1 MRSKLFVPAT
11 SANLFP
17 KALASQADA
26 ISFDLED
33 SVAEDSKEAAR
44 ATMREFLQS
53 EEARS
58 SAKTLIVRV
67 NPMGTPNFE
76 ADVSAVI
83 QTGLAILNIPKCES
97 RQQVQDSMNWIS
109 KAEAANRSGKPVS
122 VLANIETPKAL
133 RCAAEIGIADSRIV
147 GLQMGYADLFEPHGI
162 KRYDYLNV
170 HAALFA
176 MRMAAAEAGV
186 FAYDGAF
193 PDAQD
198 EVGLQEECEM
208 AKRLG
213 YKGKTCIYPSQIKT
227 VNQVFLPT
235 PQELAFA
242 MRVLAAA
249 RDPKNRNI
257 GVFQMEGR
265 MIDKPFIQSAQNMA
279 DTAEKR
285 GGLLP

>member
-11 SANLFP
+11 STNLFP

-44 ATMREFLQS
+44 AAMREFLQS
-53 EEARS
+53 EVAQS
-58 SAKTLIVRV
+58 SAKTFIVRV

-97 RQQVQDSMNWIS
+97 RQQVQDSMNWVV
-109 KAEAANRSGKPVS
+109 KAEAANRNGKPVS

-133 RCAAEIGIADSRIV
+133 RCAAEIGIADSRVV

-186 FAYDGAF
+186 FAFDGAF
-193 PDAQD
+193 PDVQD
-198 EVGLQEECEM
+198 EVGLKEECEM

-213 YKGKTCIYPSQIKT
+213 YIGKTCIHPSQIKT
-227 VNQVFLPT
+227 VNQIFLPT
-235 PQELAFA
+235 PREIDFA
-242 MRVLAAA
+242 LRVLAAA
-249 RDPKNRNI
+249 RDPKNRNV

-265 MIDKPFIQSAQNMA
+265 MIDRPFIQSAQNMA
-279 DTAEKR
+279 DKAAKR
-285 GGLLP
+285 GSLSP

>member
-11 SANLFP
+11 SANLFS

-33 SVAEDSKEAAR
+33 SVAEGSKEAAR
-44 ATMREFLQS
+44 ATMREFFQS
-53 EEARS
+53 EAAQS

-97 RQQVQDSMNWIS
+97 RQQVQDSMHWVI
-109 KAEAANRSGKPVS
+109 KAEAENRNGKPVS

-147 GLQMGYADLFEPHGI
+147 GLQLGYADLFEPHGI
-162 KRYDYLNV
+162 KRYDDLNV

-193 PDAQD
+193 PDVQD

-213 YKGKTCIYPSQIKT
+213 YTGKTCIHPSQIET
-227 VNQVFLPT
+227 VNQIFLPT
-235 PQELAFA
+235 PQEIDFA
-242 MRVLAAA
+242 LRVLAAV
-249 RDPKNRNI
+249 RDPKNRNV
-257 GVFQMEGR
+257 GVFQMDGR
-265 MIDKPFIQSAQNMA
+265 MIDMPFIQSAQKIA
-279 DTAEKR
+279 DIAARR
-285 GGLLP
+285 GSLSP